1 VCPPGHCGRLSR
13 LADWAQQLN
22 EAGSVDVAVH
32 KRIFLYGDSVI
43 VGGVGASLR
52 LIGRYEV
59 LHLPAPSPSAEELD
73 AAAPDVI
80 VFDVEAGHPAPAF
93 ELLDRRPGL
102 LLLGV
107 SPDGDVVGLWSR
119 RQYRA
124 ASAHDLVALIDEVSG
139 SSPSQADP
147 STRGVRAGS

>member
-1 VCPPGHCGRLSR
+1 VTG
-13 LADWAQQLN
+13 
-22 EAGSVDVAVH
+22 H
-32 KRIFLYGDSVI
+32 KRIFLYGDSII
-43 VGGVGASLR
+43 VGAVGASLR
-52 LIGRYEV
+52 RIPQYDV
-59 LHLPAPSPSAEELD
+59 LHLRTPAPGTKDLD

-80 VFDVEAGHPAPAF
+80 VFDIEAPHPGPAF

-124 ASAHDLVALIDEVSG
+124 ASAHDLAALIDAA
-139 SSPSQADP
+139 PSASVPRTEPLIQR
-147 STRGVRAGS
+147 TRPRA

>member
-1 VCPPGHCGRLSR
+1 
-13 LADWAQQLN
+13 
-22 EAGSVDVAVH
+22 VATH
-32 KRIFLYGDSVI
+32 KRIFLYGDSII
-43 VGGVGASLR
+43 VGGVGASLSR
-52 LIGRYEV
+52 TRRFEV
-59 LHLPAPSPSAEELD
+59 LHLPTPSPSAEELE

-80 VFDVEAGHPAPAF
+80 VFDVEASHPAPAF

-124 ASAHDLVALIDEVSG
+124 ASADDLVALIDEASG
-139 SSPSQADP
+139 L
-147 STRGVRAGS
+147 STRERIPDARTSPMHSSEGEERWKTLRGPS